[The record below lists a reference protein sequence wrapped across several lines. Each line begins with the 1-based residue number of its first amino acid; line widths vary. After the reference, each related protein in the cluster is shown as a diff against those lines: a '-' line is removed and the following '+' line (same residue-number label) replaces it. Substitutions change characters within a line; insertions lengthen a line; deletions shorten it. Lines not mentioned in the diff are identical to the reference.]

1 MKKILRHKRI
11 ENTMKYISMIQSE
24 DDEFEDTTPTTV
36 EEAKQALSV
45 GFNYITEKDGIMLF
59 RRPKRFC
66 GINAKMG
73 V

>member
-1 MKKILRHKRI
+1 
-11 ENTMKYISMIQSE
+11 MKYISMIHSE
-24 DDEFEDTTPTTV
+24 DDQFEVTTQTTV

-45 GFNYITEKDGIMLF
+45 EFNYITEKDGIILF

-66 GINAKMG
+66 VINAGLG